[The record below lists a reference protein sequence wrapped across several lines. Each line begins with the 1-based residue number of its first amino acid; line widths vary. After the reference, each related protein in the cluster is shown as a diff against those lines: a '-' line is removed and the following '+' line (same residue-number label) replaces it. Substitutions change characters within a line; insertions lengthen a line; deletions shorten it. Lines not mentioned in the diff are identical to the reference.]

1 MGMEGTT
8 AFIKL
13 QALDKTSAK
22 IRQVASN
29 IPVLSRAV
37 DKAAKALQNYNL
49 ATKDLQDKYSAIG
62 NKFKDVGGALT
73 KYVTLPTLA
82 AAGLSVKAFAD
93 YETALIG
100 VGKTTNTE
108 GAALRAMGD
117 QFRALSKTI
126 PVSVEELLQL
136 GQTAAQ
142 LGVKSNDVVKFSETL
157 AKLSRASNIVGEEG
171 ASDLARFIQVTGGSI
186 GDVDRFASALVELGN
201 TSAAT
206 EAEILSFSLRLGAAT
221 SVFNVSSTQALGIA
235 TTLKSVGIEA
245 EAGSSSVQRAMGALN
260 DAIGTGGQKM
270 QVLSK
275 LTGIAAS
282 DLKDRFKKDAVGVLR
297 EFAQGLHAVEKS
309 GGDVTKAL
317 DFFGMSGVRDIQVMG
332 TLAKNVGLLDEKLQT
347 ASRGFKENTALN
359 KEFNSASK
367 SLANQFQLF
376 KNDIND
382 MAIDLGEKLKPTIVA
397 FFDVVRSGL
406 DFLRNNPTIAKVIIG
421 FTLLLAV
428 VGPLL
433 VAFGTFLTMLP
444 LMSAGMVIFQASIA
458 PLIVSLLIIAAK
470 VAIVV
475 AAIVILWQWV
485 QFAWNNWKVL
495 MQAVVKLFQGD
506 FVGAMDLVVNRIAEV
521 VGKITGAYNAVKKF
535 FGMGGDASVNV
546 NGPKLENSPLLQTEA
561 AGGLEVGTRANRDFV
576 QQTNN
581 ARVDLFVRAPENTK
595 IVSEQENGFL
605 AINRGLA
612 GAF

>member
-1 MGMEGTT
+1 MALTGET
-8 AFIKL
+8 ALIKL

-22 IRQVASN
+22 IRQVAQN
-29 IPVLSRAV
+29 IPVLSNAV
-37 DKAAKALQNYNL
+37 DKATKSLQQYNL
-49 ATKDLQDKYSAIG
+49 ATSDLQKKYSDIG
-62 NKFKDVGGALT
+62 GKFKDVGSSLT
-73 KYVTLPTLA
+73 KYITLPVLA

-108 GAALRAMGD
+108 GAALQAMGD

-142 LGVKSNDVVKFSETL
+142 LGVGSEDVVKFSETL
-157 AKLSRASNIVGEEG
+157 AKLSRASNVVGEEG
-171 ASDLARFIQVTGGSI
+171 ASDLARFIKVTGGSI
-186 GDVDRFASALVELGN
+186 KDVDRFASSLVELGN

-206 EAEILSFSLRLGAAT
+206 EAEILGFSLRLGAAT
-221 SVFNVSSTQALGIA
+221 AVFNVSSTQALGMA
-235 TTLKSVGIEA
+235 TTLRSVGIEA

-270 QVLSK
+270 QILSK

-282 DLKDRFKKDAVGVLR
+282 DLKDRFKTDAVGVLR
-297 EFAQGLHAVEKS
+297 EFAKGLHAVEKS

-332 TLAKNVGLLDEKLQT
+332 TLAKNVDLLDEKLAT
-347 ASRGFKENTALN
+347 AARGFTENTALS

-367 SLANQFQLF
+367 SLSNQFQLF

-397 FFDVVRSGL
+397 FFDVVRGGL

-433 VAFGTFLTMLP
+433 IAFGTFLTMLP

-458 PLIVSLLIIAAK
+458 PLIVTVAVIAFKIGVVIAAIM
-470 VAIVV
+470 V
-475 AAIVILWQWV
+475 LWQWV
-485 QFAWNNWKVL
+485 QFAWNNWKIL
-495 MQAVVKLFQGD
+495 AQAVVKLFQGD
-506 FVGAMDLVVNRIAEV
+506 FVGAMDLVVGRIAEI
-521 VGKITGAYNAVKKF
+521 VGKITGAYDAVKKF
-535 FGMGGDASVNV
+535 FGLGGSAEVNV
-546 NGPKLENSPLLQTEA
+546 NGPKLQNSPLLSTQA
-561 AGGLEVGTRANRDFV
+561 AGGLEFGTRANRDFV

-581 ARVDLFVRAPENTK
+581 ARVDLFVRAPESTK
-595 IVSEQENGFL
+595 IMSEQENGFL